1 MQYFVVDAVGLA
13 LLVLQGVELGLVE
26 ELGVELDVGLL
37 VVQGFEELGLD
48 EGAEDDRDV
57 VEDEVHGAEEVVD
70 LVVVEDDE
78 TDEDDDEEDEDDKT
92 GDADDETDDDELV
105 EVLDDTLLEDEAAGQ
120 SVQR

>member
-26 ELGVELDVGLL
+26 ELGVELDAGLL

-48 EGAEDDRDV
+48 EGAEVDRDV

-70 LVVVEDDE
+70 LVVVEDD
-78 TDEDDDEEDEDDKT
+78 DKT

-105 EVLDDTLLEDEAAGQ
+105 GVLDGTLLEDEAAGQ